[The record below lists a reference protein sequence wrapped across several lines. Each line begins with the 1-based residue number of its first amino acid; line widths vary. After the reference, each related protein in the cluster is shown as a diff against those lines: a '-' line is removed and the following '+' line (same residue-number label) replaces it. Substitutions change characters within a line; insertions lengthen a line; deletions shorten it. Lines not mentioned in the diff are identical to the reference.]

1 MTRSAPLARLLSA
14 WICAAVAPLA
24 HAELACDAPWMHQGG
39 GFTLTMSPSGQK
51 VDFLV
56 TAFSKQDGQNCGFD
70 VRTTMKIAVPG
81 HDMGSQS
88 DMHVAIAGGH
98 AHTEQRAGSGKLNGH
113 TDGVAFNGLAT
124 EQTAGLLSYVG
135 EISGEGQR
143 LAGTRSES
151 SVAGQIT
158 AHGQTMSG
166 VSIPKTVT
174 TTSDKQVGTRED
186 LATAVGK
193 FSCWPVG
200 YDRRIQSNTMQ
211 MMGRTLNM
219 DTHSHVVDHFCPAAG
234 LVMRKDITTDGR
246 SSSSAITALH

>member
-1 MTRSAPLARLLSA
+1 MKRSALFARLLSVL
-14 WICAAVAPLA
+14 IGVAVAPLA

-70 VRTTMKIAVPG
+70 VRATMKIAVPG

-88 DMHVAIAGGH
+88 DMHIAIAGGH
-98 AHTEQRAGSGKLNGH
+98 AHAEQRAGGGTLAGH
-113 TDGVAFNGLAT
+113 TDGTVFKGLAT

-151 SVAGQIT
+151 SVAGKIT
-158 AHGQTMSG
+158 AQGRTMSG
-166 VSIPKTVT
+166 VSIPQTVI
-174 TTSDKQVGTRED
+174 TTSDKQVGKREQ
-186 LATAVGK
+186 LATAVGT

-200 YDRRIQSNTMQ
+200 YDRRIQSSNMQ
-211 MMGRTLNM
+211 MMGRTMNM

-234 LVMRKDITTDGR
+234 LVMRKDISTDGHG
-246 SSSSAITALH
+246 SSSAITALH